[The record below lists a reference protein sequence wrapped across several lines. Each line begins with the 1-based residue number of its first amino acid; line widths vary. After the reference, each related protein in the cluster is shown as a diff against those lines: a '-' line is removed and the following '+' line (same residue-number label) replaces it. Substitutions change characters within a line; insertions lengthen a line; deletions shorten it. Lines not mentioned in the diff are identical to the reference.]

1 MALDELLEAIEDEAR
16 CAIRAELER
25 GRGEASR
32 IAAEAEARALR
43 TRAESLRCEEERVAR
58 ELEPE
63 LSIARLSARREVA
76 EARRRLAARVLQEM
90 ERQIPRVVLEER
102 YLETLP
108 RQLEESLTYLGEVP
122 VQVRATPAI
131 AACLEGI
138 VKTRPR
144 VSVESD
150 PSVMAG
156 FRLLTWD
163 GAFVLDATLDSALA
177 RRRRELEIEI
187 LRRWGIEHE
196 THVG

>member
-16 CAIRAELER
+16 CTMGAELER
-25 GRGEASR
+25 GRGDAAR
-32 IAAEAEARALR
+32 IAAEAEARAVR
-43 TRAESLRCEEERVAR
+43 TRAEALRREQEKLAG

-63 LSIARLSARREVA
+63 LASARLSARREVA

-131 AACLEGI
+131 AVRLEGI

-144 VSVESD
+144 ISVESD
-150 PSVMAG
+150 PSVTAG
-156 FRLLTWD
+156 FRLLTLD
-163 GAFVLDATLDSALA
+163 GAFVLDATLDAALA

-187 LRRWGIEHE
+187 SRRWGIEHE